1 MRVTRARRSTAWT
14 GGGAVLVVLLLAAL
28 PYLVYANVTDLLVN
42 LFILLTIATMWN
54 LLAGYAG
61 LISVGQ
67 QAYLGVGAY
76 VVLVLGDN
84 GISPFIGIPLAALV
98 AAIVAIPV
106 SVPLLR
112 LRNEYFAIAT
122 WVVAEAFRLI
132 VLRFPS
138 LGGGTGATLQGLA
151 DFDPSVREAFTYWAA
166 LAVVVGAIVTT
177 YFLLRSRSGMD
188 LTAIRDNEIGARSIG
203 VRTLWAK
210 RLAYVVAAA
219 GTGAAGSLLII
230 SQLNV
235 QAGSIFSVQ
244 WSAYMIFVALI
255 GGLGSIE
262 GPILGTVVFFALQQ
276 SLADRG
282 AWYLIVLGAIAVAF
296 ALWVPRGIWGL
307 ITSRFDLRLFPVG
320 YWLHTGAPAARPVDA
335 GQG

>member
-1 MRVTRARRSTAWT
+1 
-14 GGGAVLVVLLLAAL
+14 
-28 PYLVYANVTDLLVN
+28 
-42 LFILLTIATMWN
+42 
-54 LLAGYAG
+54 
-61 LISVGQ
+61 
-67 QAYLGVGAY
+67 
-76 VVLVLGDN
+76 
-84 GISPFIGIPLAALV
+84 
-98 AAIVAIPV
+98 
-106 SVPLLR
+106 
-112 LRNEYFAIAT
+112 
-122 WVVAEAFRLI
+122 
-132 VLRFPS
+132 
-138 LGGGTGATLQGLA
+138 
-151 DFDPSVREAFTYWAA
+151 
-166 LAVVVGAIVTT
+166 
-177 YFLLRSRSGMD
+177 MD

-320 YWLHTGAPAARPVDA
+320 YWLHTAPAARPVDA